1 MATSMFVKFCP
12 KSGIIEGECEEIGH
26 DKWCEITSLKQKFS
40 IEDKDEETT
49 DPQRAKH
56 EPIAISKIIDK
67 ASIELLKHCR
77 DGRPLKEVIIECV
90 RAHVAAEGKAPIH
103 YFQIVLENVII
114 RQFQYRVDE
123 GNLVSEELELV
134 ARKATYNYRELN
146 KFSGSMVTPV
156 LANAKEYELRDDDF
170 DDAPDRS
177 DYPYRK
183 MSPQEQDAYDNLS
196 EKQKEDYKDLFSR
209 RDKKKFLADII
220 KEGQR

>member
-12 KSGIIEGECEEIGH
+12 KNGIIEGECEDIGH
-26 DKWCEITSLKQKFS
+26 ENWCEITSLKQKFS

-56 EPIAISKIIDK
+56 EPIGISKIIDK

-90 RAHVAAEGKAPIH
+90 RAHVVAEGKAPLN

-114 RQFQYRVDE
+114 KRFQYRVDE
-123 GNLVSEELELV
+123 GNLVSEELELA

-146 KFSGSMVTPV
+146 KFSGNMVVPV

-170 DDAPDRS
+170 DDAPDR
-177 DYPYRK
+177 DDKPTKGMGKKYR
-183 MSPQEQDAYDNLS
+183 DAYRDLD
-196 EKQKEDYKDLFSR
+196 EDQKAEFAKLRNR
-209 RDKKKFLADII
+209 RDKEAFLDPLIA
-220 KEGQR
+220 KGRE